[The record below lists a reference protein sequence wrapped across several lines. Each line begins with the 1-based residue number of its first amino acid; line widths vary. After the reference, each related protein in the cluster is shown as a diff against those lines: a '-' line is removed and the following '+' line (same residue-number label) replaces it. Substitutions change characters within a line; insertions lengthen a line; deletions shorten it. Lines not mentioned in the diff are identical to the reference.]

1 VKQIGISKNF
11 LKLLKSIG
19 RQADREGCHSYLVGG
34 LVRDLFLSIRHAEG
48 AKDLDVSLENAKDL
62 KLFIKKLSKNHKISN
77 LKIYGEFGTASLLLG
92 DNPVDFAMSRSE
104 KYIKP
109 GALPQVSPGNMLEDL
124 KRRDFSINAMA
135 ILLNHADF
143 GTLYDPLNG
152 LDDLQKKQVRVLHDK
167 SFQDDPTRI
176 FRALRFCARFNF
188 TLEKSTEKLLR
199 TAIKNKYLKNVSQER
214 ITNEFLLALKERFT
228 GKCLKMFDKY
238 GISFTKTNNL
248 AIIDKCLYN
257 HYNDAPVSGAADF
270 AAVKLALLLRGLN
283 LDEQKQWLSRMK
295 ISRKVSQEII
305 SVYRFINGEIMKP
318 AVDWSKN
325 FLKVINVRRARVFI
339 SGRFLMDL
347 GFKPGPLYKKIIT
360 EVNRNK
366 EIKNLRDAK
375 KFILEKYKNGLIL

>member
-1 VKQIGISKNF
+1 
-11 LKLLKSIG
+11 
-19 RQADREGCHSYLVGG
+19 
-34 LVRDLFLSIRHAEG
+34 
-48 AKDLDVSLENAKDL
+48 
-62 KLFIKKLSKNHKISN
+62 
-77 LKIYGEFGTASLLLG
+77 
-92 DNPVDFAMSRSE
+92 
-104 KYIKP
+104 
-109 GALPQVSPGNMLEDL
+109 
-124 KRRDFSINAMA
+124 
-135 ILLNHADF
+135 
-143 GTLYDPLNG
+143 
-152 LDDLQKKQVRVLHDK
+152 
-167 SFQDDPTRI
+167 
-176 FRALRFCARFNF
+176 
-188 TLEKSTEKLLR
+188 
-199 TAIKNKYLKNVSQER
+199 
-214 ITNEFLLALKERFT
+214 
-228 GKCLKMFDKY
+228 
-238 GISFTKTNNL
+238 
-248 AIIDKCLYN
+248 
-257 HYNDAPVSGAADF
+257 APVSGAADF

>member
-1 VKQIGISKNF
+1 MPVKQIGISKNF

-152 LDDLQKKQVRVLHDK
+152 LDDLQKK
-167 SFQDDPTRI
+167 
-176 FRALRFCARFNF
+176 
-188 TLEKSTEKLLR
+188 
-199 TAIKNKYLKNVSQER
+199 
-214 ITNEFLLALKERFT
+214 T
-228 GKCLKMFDKY
+228 GK
-238 GISFTKTNNL
+238 SS
-248 AIIDKCLYN
+248 A
-257 HYNDAPVSGAADF
+257 
-270 AAVKLALLLRGLN
+270 
-283 LDEQKQWLSRMK
+283 
-295 ISRKVSQEII
+295 
-305 SVYRFINGEIMKP
+305 
-318 AVDWSKN
+318 
-325 FLKVINVRRARVFI
+325 
-339 SGRFLMDL
+339 
-347 GFKPGPLYKKIIT
+347 
-360 EVNRNK
+360 
-366 EIKNLRDAK
+366 
-375 KFILEKYKNGLIL
+375 